1 MVKLPRPSGEDD
13 MELAQVTIDRLFAA
27 ARQAQA
33 NAWAPYSRF
42 RVGAAV
48 LAEDGRVFVG
58 CNLENASFGLTVCAE
73 RNALAATVVAG
84 AKPIAVAV
92 VGPQVGLPPC
102 GACRQVLAEFGL
114 DLHVLLTAQEP
125 PGYQVFTVG
134 DLLPS
139 SFAFEQPS
147 LR

>member
-1 MVKLPRPSGEDD
+1 
-13 MELAQVTIDRLFAA
+13 MELAQATIDRLFSA

-42 RVGAAV
+42 QVGAAV
-48 LAEDGRVFVG
+48 LAEDGRVFLG

-73 RNALAATVVAG
+73 RNALAAAVVAG
-84 AKPIAVAV
+84 ARPVAVAV

-114 DLHVLLTAQEP
+114 DLQVLLTAQEP
-125 PGYQVFTVG
+125 PGHQAIAVR

-139 SFAFEQPS
+139 AFSFK
-147 LR
+147 